1 MNVNGV
7 YILGALGLN
16 DIMDRGVI
24 DSKYYLNK
32 IVLSII
38 IENQRMP

>member
-1 MNVNGV
+1 MKVNGV

-16 DIMDRGVI
+16 DIMDRGAI
-24 DSKYYLNK
+24 DTKYYLNK
-32 IVLSII
+32 SVLSIT